1 MCHIN
6 LIFKKNREPDK
17 KLSRYMN
24 VVSYYSYLANDD
36 GEGYVGIDDKDVC
49 FDKGLEKFYFVNP
62 YWLLATHQRLRTSGK
77 GVGNTHPHETKDFVL
92 MHNGI
97 FSSLGSDEKSDSKIF
112 ADMLQEEFDKQE
124 EDKKD
129 LTLAIRETTKKVNG
143 TYSVL
148 IIEKA
153 TQRVFYFKERITSM
167 YKIENN
173 DWLIMSTE
181 EKNVKFAKFWFGMKT
196 KVKEVEHL
204 YIYDVLNNFK
214 KIRKFEEKPY
224 VYQETK
230 CYPCGGYGRG
240 SIYGYDDDYHY
251 TGKVERSAYDEE
263 WIKDDRLTGIEE
275 SVSNSNGR
283 NYRDFC
289 DY

>member
-1 MCHIN
+1 
-6 LIFKKNREPDK
+6 
-17 KLSRYMN
+17 
-24 VVSYYSYLANDD
+24 
-36 GEGYVGIDDKDVC
+36 
-49 FDKGLEKFYFVNP
+49 
-62 YWLLATHQRLRTSGK
+62 
-77 GVGNTHPHETKDFVL
+77 
-92 MHNGI
+92 
-97 FSSLGSDEKSDSKIF
+97 LGSDEKSDSKIF